1 MKVKR
6 RSPLGS
12 LEVKADARGL
22 VSRSGSAMVGELAGR
37 LGLTGALSDALAGL
51 NRRRP
56 RHDPGRVLIDLAT
69 MLVDGGECVSDLGA
83 LADQPDL
90 FGRVA
95 SHSIPSMFHSSER
108 DFCERN

>member
-1 MKVKR
+1 M
-6 RSPLGS
+6 
-12 LEVKADARGL
+12 
-22 VSRSGSAMVGELAGR
+22 
-37 LGLTGALSDALAGL
+37 
-51 NRRRP
+51 
-56 RHDPGRVLIDLAT
+56 LIDLAT

-108 DFCERN
+108 DCCERN